1 MIATLCLLGS
11 FLVAAQTAGAAA
23 PAECS
28 YLPRME
34 RGTEWVYR
42 GTFTEHTLGQRVRF
56 QRTYRFETRVLA
68 VEASEKGADLAV
80 MTQLQD
86 KSPPGSTP
94 EGGSGAVRLER
105 VRLESQGRIT
115 PSFSVPLEG
124 PPSIELGMF
133 VELPSGRLKRLQTW
147 QCREPGR
154 PHLTWQVIG
163 QETVLAQPCLKLM
176 AIQQS
181 DDWDQ
186 PRADRGAWRRVE
198 SVWLASRHGLAI
210 RVERV
215 IEHRE
220 PASREV
226 SRSATLRYELES
238 DLKHPAAMLNDRRV
252 EIARA
257 LEFRTLAT
265 PLLPQPTR
273 ASRELAALLRK
284 IQAFLDSQ
292 PPTPYREA
300 VLSLRNQV
308 EAASRG
314 EVVRSHYAESAAPL
328 PLEVKNKPAPDFVA
342 SSMTSTGTVR
352 LSSFKGKPTLLIF
365 YQPRSETALEMLR
378 WAQELHTSLGKYVH
392 IVGMSISDD
401 SAFVLKQRFTAEVSF
416 PILHGSGLRASYGV
430 EVTPT
435 CVLLDAEGHIR
446 HRVMGWGRETGP
458 EVQAE
463 LRRWVNAR

>member
-11 FLVAAQTAGAAA
+11 VLVPAQTAGTAAL
-23 PAECS
+23 AEDS
-28 YLPRME
+28 YRLRME

-42 GTFTEHTLGQRVRF
+42 GTFTEQTLGLRVRF
-56 QRTYRFETRVLA
+56 QRTYRFETRILA
-68 VEASEKGADLAV
+68 VEASENGADLAV
-80 MTQLQD
+80 MTHLQD
-86 KSPPGSTP
+86 KSPRGSTW
-94 EGGSGAVRLER
+94 EGGNGAVRLER
-105 VRLESQGRIT
+105 VRLESHGRVR

-124 PPSIELGMF
+124 PPSIELGMV
-133 VELPSGRLKRLQTW
+133 VELPRGRLKRLQTW

-154 PHLTWQVIG
+154 PPLTWQVIG
-163 QETVLAQPCLKLM
+163 QETVLAQPCLKLVGV
-176 AIQQS
+176 QQS

-198 SVWLASRHGLAI
+198 SVWLASRHGLAV

-238 DLKHPAAMLNDRRV
+238 DLKHPAALLNDRRV

-257 LEFRTLAT
+257 LEFRSLAT
-265 PLLPQPTR
+265 PLLPQPIR

-300 VLSLRNQV
+300 VLSIRNQV

-314 EVVRSHYAESAAPL
+314 EVVVSHYAEPVQPF
-328 PLEVKNKPAPDFVA
+328 PLEIKNKPAPDFLA
-342 SSMTSTGTVR
+342 TSITGTGNVR

-378 WAQELHTSLGKYVH
+378 WAQELQATLGKFVH
-392 IVGMSISDD
+392 IVGMSTSDD
-401 SAFVLKQRFTAEVSF
+401 SALVLKQRSAAGATF

-435 CVLLDAEGHIR
+435 CVLLDAQGHMR

-458 EVQAE
+458 EVLAE
-463 LRRWVNAR
+463 LRRWVNVR